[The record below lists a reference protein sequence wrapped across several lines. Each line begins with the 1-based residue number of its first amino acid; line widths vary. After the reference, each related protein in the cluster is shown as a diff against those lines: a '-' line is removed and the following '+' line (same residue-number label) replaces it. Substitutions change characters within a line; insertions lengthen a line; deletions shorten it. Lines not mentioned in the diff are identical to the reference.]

1 MVPKEEKV
9 CAKVQRHQCTEGM
22 CACEGWGGGCWKAG
36 GVDDKGHCFDV
47 QPCSQC
53 TATDRLN
60 QEKARGRM

>member
-1 MVPKEEKV
+1 MHVRDGEE
-9 CAKVQRHQCTEGM
+9 A
-22 CACEGWGGGCWKAG
+22 

-60 QEKARGRM
+60 QEKARDRM